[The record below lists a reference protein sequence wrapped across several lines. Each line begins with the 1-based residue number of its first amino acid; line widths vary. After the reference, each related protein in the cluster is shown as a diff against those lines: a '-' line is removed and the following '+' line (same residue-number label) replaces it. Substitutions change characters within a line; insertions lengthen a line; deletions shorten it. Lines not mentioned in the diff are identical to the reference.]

1 MKLFACIKKD
11 IRLLTGGGIKSLL
24 FPFVPI
30 LLVFLMF
37 LGMGSLSEKRS
48 YIEPFPIAV
57 RDEDDTILTRIAV
70 NILSELDVFS
80 EVMDGEGET
89 DEELCS
95 RGCAVVLSIPEG
107 YFYDLYYMLDTDV
120 RVVLNSDMPTEAA
133 IVKSALLSI
142 LDIINQNQR
151 VYYSAG
157 LVKYG
162 EMSYEN
168 YCTVL
173 DEYSDNL
180 IYDCLSRLDYFDL
193 ATGLASSI
201 NSSRLFFASGICSM
215 LLMFIPLCVF
225 RSVPE
230 EYDLGIL
237 PRFRAAG
244 GSHFTLLVS
253 KFITAFSVAAI
264 PVLLLLIILG
274 TGEMPKTLLILFILF
289 LVSCAFFGML
299 LSLARSSARSQLLGN
314 IIIILMLVLGGALYP
329 YELMPEFLQSL
340 SRFSLPYYSLQGMY
354 LAAMGSSIS
363 DILSLLLPAI
373 CAGAVFTII
382 TLLGVKLRR
391 RA

>member
-1 MKLFACIKKD
+1 MNLFACIKKD

-70 NILSELDVFS
+70 NILSELDIFS

-120 RVVLNSDMPTEAA
+120 RIVLNSDMPTEAA

-193 ATGLASSI
+193 DTGLESSI
-201 NSSRLFFASGICSM
+201 NSSRLFFAS
-215 LLMFIPLCVF
+215 
-225 RSVPE
+225 
-230 EYDLGIL
+230 
-237 PRFRAAG
+237 
-244 GSHFTLLVS
+244 
-253 KFITAFSVAAI
+253 
-264 PVLLLLIILG
+264 
-274 TGEMPKTLLILFILF
+274 
-289 LVSCAFFGML
+289 
-299 LSLARSSARSQLLGN
+299 
-314 IIIILMLVLGGALYP
+314 
-329 YELMPEFLQSL
+329 
-340 SRFSLPYYSLQGMY
+340 
-354 LAAMGSSIS
+354 
-363 DILSLLLPAI
+363 
-373 CAGAVFTII
+373 
-382 TLLGVKLRR
+382 
-391 RA
+391 